1 MIDINT
7 PINEM
12 GLYKAYK
19 RLCTRSGG
27 DPNRYQLTD
36 DEKAEIIK
44 LHHEGFSQP
53 AIADIVNRCE
63 TSVHKVLKN
72 ADVLTGERGNRRRD
86 ITVDDVLKLKAKGL
100 YINHIAARLGCST
113 HLVADRLKEAKD
125 RGIEI

>member
-12 GLYKAYK
+12 GRYKAYR
-19 RLCTRSGG
+19 RLCNRSGG

-53 AIADIVNRCE
+53 AIADIVNRCA

-72 ADVLTGERGNRRRD
+72 ADVLTGERRNRRRD
-86 ITVDDVLKLKAKGL
+86 ITVEDLLKLKAKGL
-100 YINHIAARLGCST
+100 CINHIAARLGCSPR
-113 HLVADRLKEAKD
+113 LVSDRLRAAKEK
-125 RGIEI
+125 GIEI

>member
-1 MIDINT
+1 MADANT

-12 GLYKAYK
+12 GLYKAYR
-19 RLCTRSGG
+19 RLCNRSGG

-63 TSVHKVLKN
+63 ASVHKVLKN

-113 HLVADRLKEAKD
+113 HLVADRLKAAQEESKK
-125 RGIEI
+125 